1 MTRAT
6 ADLLLLAAALIWGLA
21 FVGQATAMEHMGP
34 LTFSGA
40 RFLLAALV
48 VAPFAAMESR
58 RMPAIPRNRAP
69 ALIGIGT
76 VFFLGVVTQQLGL
89 LSTSVTNA
97 GFLTALYVI
106 MVPALAWAV
115 QHVATRRAAARM
127 PMLASPV
134 PASPL
139 AETPVKVNGFVWP
152 AAAISFAGTFLLGGG
167 RIGGLNWGDGL
178 VIVAAFFWAV
188 QILALGA
195 LAYDLRRPLT
205 IAFIQYAVTAALG
218 LGAGFIFE
226 TPTLA
231 GVFAAWRELAYT
243 GVVSGGIAFTLQSI
257 AQAHTPPSDAAIIVS
272 SESLFAAAFG
282 ALLLGDRLGAAGWSG
297 AALVLAAVLLVQLG
311 PAYLRR

>member
-6 ADLLLLAAALIWGLA
+6 ADLLLLTAALIWGLA

-34 LTFSGA
+34 LTFSGV

-48 VAPFAAMESR
+48 VAPFALMESR
-58 RMPAIPRNRAP
+58 RKPAIPRKRAP
-69 ALIGIGT
+69 ALIGIGV
-76 VFFLGVVTQQLGL
+76 VFFLGVVTQQIGL

-106 MVPALAWAV
+106 MVPALAWGL
-115 QHVATRRAAARM
+115 QHASKRRAARATV
-127 PMLASPV
+127 LASAV

-139 AETPVKVNGFVWP
+139 AETPVTVNGFIWP

-205 IAFIQYAVTAALG
+205 IAFMQYAITAALG
-218 LGAGFIFE
+218 IAAGFIFE
-226 TPTLA
+226 TPDLA
-231 GVFAAWRELAYT
+231 GILAAWRELAYT
-243 GVVSGGIAFTLQSI
+243 GIVSGGIAFTLQSI
-257 AQAHTPPSDAAIIVS
+257 AQAHTPASDAAIVVS

-282 ALLLGDRLGAAGWSG
+282 ALLLGDRLGVAGWCG
-297 AALVLAAVLLVQLG
+297 AALVLSAVLLVQLG
-311 PAYLRR
+311 PVYLRR